1 MNLKN
6 LSIKAKLMI
15 ITMLTSSVALVLLSA
30 SFLMYDLLSFR
41 HVLSEDLATQ
51 AEIIGYNSA
60 VAMGFKDASAA
71 TATLSAL
78 KAKEDIVAAVL
89 YSPNGKIFA
98 KYVRPDVTHPDL
110 PTDVMQNNGSRF
122 RGSYLEVFHDVS
134 FNGDSV
140 GTLFLQSDMSQW
152 SSRAKRYA
160 SFLLL
165 FMLGSSFLALLIAS
179 KLQAL
184 ISQPILRLE
193 DTMRIVSAKRNYEV
207 RALKFYDDEIGRL
220 IDGFN
225 TMLTEIQQRDTAL
238 QSAND
243 ELQTR
248 TQELEGEIIHRKK
261 AQEEL
266 LSAKRAAEDASR
278 AKSAFLAN
286 MSHELRTP
294 LNAIIGYS
302 EMIQEEIQDSGEI
315 QNVQDVQKIESA
327 GKHLL
332 ALINDVLDLSKI
344 EAGKM
349 ALHVETFE
357 LAMMIQDLASTLQPA
372 VTKNS
377 NTLRLNLSED
387 LGTMRTDVTKVRQIL
402 ANLLSNAAK
411 FTDHGTIT
419 LEADRSDA
427 DGQPWVRMRVRD
439 SGIGIT
445 AEQQQNLFKEFA
457 QADVSIARK
466 YGGTGLG
473 LAISH
478 RFAQMMGGSMSVE
491 SEPGKGS
498 VFTVY
503 LPAEVTSE
511 PSAAASPKTDNEQPA
526 AASKSKSKAE
536 TILVIDDDP
545 AVRDLMT
552 RFLTKMGFQVTAAS
566 NGEEGIKLARK
577 IRPVVITLDVV
588 MPGVDGWTVLKRLK
602 ADPELTAIPVIMV
615 TIVDNEVTGISLG
628 ASSYLVK
635 PVDRE
640 RLAELIEK
648 YSGAQP
654 ASNPEQVGV
663 GADRSSDPKSK
674 TAKRKDPQS
683 NRSN

>member
-1 MNLKN
+1 MTLKN
-6 LSIKAKLMI
+6 LSIKAKLII
-15 ITMLTSSVALVLLSA
+15 ITMVTSSVALILLST
-30 SFLMYDLLSFR
+30 SYLGYDLISFR
-41 HVLSEDLATQ
+41 HLLGEDLATQ

-60 VAMGFKDASAA
+60 TAMAFKDAPTA
-71 TATLSAL
+71 TVTLSAL

-98 KYVRPDVTHPDL
+98 KYVRSNVAHPDL
-110 PTDVMQNNGSRF
+110 PAVLLQGNKSRY
-122 RGSYLEVFHDVS
+122 RGKYLEVFHNVS
-134 FNGDSV
+134 FNGDPV
-140 GTLFLQSDMSQW
+140 GTLLLQSDMSQW
-152 SSRAKRYA
+152 SLRAKSYA

-165 FMLGSSFLALLIAS
+165 FMLGSAFLALLLAS
-179 KLQAL
+179 RLQNL
-184 ISQPILRLE
+184 ISRPILRLE
-193 DTMRIVSAKRNYEV
+193 DTMRVVSAKKNYEV

-225 TMLTEIQQRDTAL
+225 TMLTEIQQRDSAL
-238 QSAND
+238 QTAND
-243 ELQTR
+243 ELQSR
-248 TQELEGEIIHRKK
+248 THELEAEITHRKK

-302 EMIQEEIQDSGEI
+302 EMIQEEIQEAGHI
-315 QNVQDVQKIESA
+315 QNIQDVQKIESA

-349 ALHVETFE
+349 ALHVENFE
-357 LAMMIQDLASTLQPA
+357 LAAMIEELVATLQPA
-372 VTKNS
+372 FAKNS
-377 NTLRLNLSED
+377 NKLELDLADD
-387 LGTMRTDVTKVRQIL
+387 LGTMRSDITKVRQIL

-411 FTDHGTIT
+411 FTDRGTVSLRIDQT
-419 LEADRSDA
+419 DS
-427 DGQPWVRMRVRD
+427 DGQQWVRFRVQD
-439 SGIGIT
+439 TGIGIS

-478 RFAQMMGGSMSVE
+478 RFAQLMGGHMSVE

-498 VFTVY
+498 VFTVM
-503 LPAEVTSE
+503 LPARINSDTSDV
-511 PSAAASPKTDNEQPA
+511 PSAKPEREQPTT
-526 AASKSKSKAE
+526 ASKAKSRAE

-545 AVRDLMT
+545 AVRDLMS
-552 RFLTKMGFQVTAAS
+552 RFLAKLGFEVVAAS
-566 NGEEGIKLARK
+566 SGEQGLALARRL
-577 IRPVVITLDVV
+577 RPAVITLDVV
-588 MPGVDGWTVLKRLK
+588 MPGIDGWSVLKTLK
-602 ADPELTAIPVIMV
+602 ADPELSMVPVIMV
-615 TIVDNEVTGISLG
+615 TIVDNEITGVNLG
-628 ASSYLVK
+628 ASGYLVK
-635 PVDRE
+635 PVDRD
-640 RLAELIEK
+640 RLAEIIEK
-648 YSGAQP
+648 CRWPKSP
-654 ASNPEQVGV
+654 SNDEAVEV
-663 GADRSSDPKSK
+663 GADRSPRTSK
-674 TAKRKDPQS
+674 RRESQF

>member
-1 MNLKN
+1 MNLKS
-6 LSIKAKLMI
+6 LSIKAKLLL

-30 SFLMYDLLSFR
+30 SYLGYDLISFR
-41 HVLSEDLATQ
+41 HLLSEDLATQ

-60 VAMGFKDASAA
+60 AAMAFKDGSAA

-98 KYVRPDVTHPDL
+98 KYVRADVTHPDL
-110 PTDVMQNNGSRF
+110 PGDLVQNNGSRF
-122 RGSYLEVFHDVS
+122 RGNYLEVFHNVS
-134 FNGDSV
+134 FNGDPV
-140 GTLFLQSDMSQW
+140 GTLLLQSDMSQW
-152 SSRAKRYA
+152 TSRAKRYA

-165 FMLGSSFLALLIAS
+165 FMLGSSFLALLLAS
-179 KLQAL
+179 KLQNL
-184 ISQPILRLE
+184 ISRPILRLE
-193 DTMRIVSAKRNYEV
+193 DTMRVVSTKRNYEV

-225 TMLTEIQQRDTAL
+225 TMLAEIQQRDTAL
-238 QSAND
+238 QNAND

-248 TQELEGEIIHRKK
+248 THELEAEIIHRKR

-278 AKSAFLAN
+278 AKSSFLAN

-302 EMIQEEIQDSGEI
+302 EMIEEEIHDSGQI

-349 ALHVETFE
+349 ALHAEHFDVAAMVQE
-357 LAMMIQDLASTLQPA
+357 LISTLQPA
-372 VTKNS
+372 IAKNA
-377 NTLRLNLSED
+377 NGLELHFSED
-387 LGTMRTDVTKVRQIL
+387 LGTMHSDVTKVRQVL

-411 FTDHGTIT
+411 FTEHGTIS
-419 LEADRSDA
+419 LDVRRENIA
-427 DGQPWVRMRVRD
+427 GQPWVRFRVRD
-439 SGIGIT
+439 TGIGIS

-478 RFAQMMGGSMSVE
+478 RFAQMMGGHMEVE

-498 VFTVY
+498 TFTVA
-503 LPAEVTSE
+503 LPAQIHTEGAEV
-511 PSAAASPKTDNEQPA
+511 ASLKPGLSQPVALSKVKPRTD
-526 AASKSKSKAE
+526 

-545 AVRDLMT
+545 SVQDLMS
-552 RFLTKMGFQVTAAS
+552 RFLTRLGFEVAAATS
-566 NGEEGIKLARK
+566 GEQGLALAKKLSPA
-577 IRPVVITLDVV
+577 VITLDVM
-588 MPGVDGWTVLKRLK
+588 MPGMDGWAVLRALK
-602 ADPELTAIPVIMV
+602 SQPDLARIPVIMV
-615 TIVDNEVTGISLG
+615 TIVDNEVTAVKLG
-628 ASSYLVK
+628 AAGYLVK

-648 YSGAQP
+648 HRVAFSPSIPEPVAV
-654 ASNPEQVGV
+654 AS
-663 GADRSSDPKSK
+663 DRPSESK
-674 TAKRKDPQS
+674 LRSTKRHTQQ

>member
-15 ITMLTSSVALVLLSA
+15 ITMLTTSIALVLLSA
-30 SFLMYDLLSFR
+30 SFLMYDLISFR
-41 HVLSEDLATQ
+41 HMLSEDLATQ

-60 VAMGFKDASAA
+60 VAMGFKDSSAA

-98 KYVRPDVTHPDL
+98 KYVRANVAHPDL
-110 PTDVMQNNGSRF
+110 PTDVIQTNGSRF

-152 SSRAKRYA
+152 SSRVKRYA

-165 FMLGSSFLALLIAS
+165 FMLGSSVLALLIAS
-179 KLQAL
+179 KLQEL

-193 DTMRIVSAKRNYEV
+193 DTMRIVSAKKNYEV

-225 TMLTEIQQRDTAL
+225 TMLSEIQQRDTAL
-238 QSAND
+238 QGAND

-248 TQELEGEIIHRKK
+248 TQELEGEITYRKQT
-261 AQEEL
+261 QEEL
-266 LSAKRAAEDASR
+266 LAAKRAAEDASR

-302 EMIQEEIQDSGEI
+302 EMIEEEIQDCGQI

-372 VTKNS
+372 VAKNS
-377 NTLRLNLSED
+377 NTLQVNLSDE
-387 LGTMRTDVTKVRQIL
+387 LGTMRSDITKVRQIL

-411 FTDHGTIT
+411 FTDHGAIS
-419 LEADRSDA
+419 LEGDRTEE
-427 DGQPWVRMRVRD
+427 DGQQWVRLRVRD
-439 SGIGIT
+439 TGIGIS

-478 RFAQMMGGSMSVE
+478 RFAQMMGGNMSVE

-498 VFTVY
+498 IFTVY
-503 LPAEVTSE
+503 LPAQITTETTS
-511 PSAAASPKTDNEQPA
+511 SSIPKTDSDQPA
-526 AASKSKSKAE
+526 AASKTKSRAE
-536 TILVIDDDP
+536 TVLVIDDDP

-552 RFLTKMGFQVTAAS
+552 RFVTKMGLQVIAVAD
-566 NGEEGIKLARK
+566 GEEGIKLARR

-588 MPGVDGWTVLKRLK
+588 MPGLDGWTVLKRLK
-602 ADPELTAIPVIMV
+602 ADTELASIPVIMV
-615 TIVDNEVTGISLG
+615 TIVDNELTGINLG
-628 ASSYLVK
+628 ASNYLVK

-640 RLAELIEK
+640 RLAELIER
-648 YSGAQP
+648 YSGAP
-654 ASNPEQVGV
+654 LSSNTEAVGV
-663 GADRSSDPKSK
+663 GLDRTADTKSK
-674 TAKRKDPQS
+674 TTTRRDPQHS
-683 NRSN
+683 RSN

>member
-6 LSIKAKLMI
+6 LSIKAKLLL

-30 SFLMYDLLSFR
+30 SYLGYDLISFR
-41 HVLSEDLATQ
+41 HLLSEDLATQ

-60 VAMGFKDASAA
+60 AAMAFKDGSAA
-71 TATLSAL
+71 SATLSAL

-98 KYVRPDVTHPDL
+98 KYVRANVPHPDL
-110 PTDVMQNNGSRF
+110 PVDLLQKNGSRF

-134 FNGDSV
+134 FNGDPV
-140 GTLFLQSDMSQW
+140 GTLLLQSDMSQW

-160 SFLLL
+160 SFLIL
-165 FMLGSSFLALLIAS
+165 FMLGSSFLALLLAS
-179 KLQAL
+179 KLQNL
-184 ISQPILRLE
+184 ISRPILRLE
-193 DTMRIVSAKRNYEV
+193 DTMRVVSTKKNYEV

-225 TMLTEIQQRDTAL
+225 TMLAEIQQRDTAL
-238 QSAND
+238 QNAND
-243 ELQTR
+243 ELQSR
-248 TQELEGEIIHRKK
+248 THELEGEIIHRKR

-302 EMIQEEIQDSGEI
+302 EMIQEEIQDSGQI
-315 QNVQDVQKIESA
+315 QNIQDVEKIESA

-349 ALHVETFE
+349 ALHLESFDPAAMVQE
-357 LAMMIQDLASTLQPA
+357 LVSTLQPA
-372 VTKNS
+372 IAKNA
-377 NTLRLNLSED
+377 NKLDLHLSGD
-387 LGTMRTDVTKVRQIL
+387 LGTMHSDVTKVRQIL

-411 FTDHGTIT
+411 FTDHGTIS
-419 LEADRSDA
+419 LDVKREDVNA
-427 DGQPWVRMRVRD
+427 QPWMHFRVRD
-439 SGIGIT
+439 TGIGISS
-445 AEQQQNLFKEFA
+445 EQQRNLFQEFA

-478 RFAQMMGGSMSVE
+478 RFSQLMGGHMSVE

-498 VFTVY
+498 VFSVS
-503 LPAEVTSE
+503 LPAQIHTDG
-511 PSAAASPKTDNEQPA
+511 SAVPQSKPDRDPA
-526 AASKSKSKAE
+526 TVVSKAKLHTE

-545 AVRDLMT
+545 SVQDIMS
-552 RFLTKMGFQVTAAS
+552 RFLTRLGFEVAAAT
-566 NGEEGIKLARK
+566 NGEQGLAMAK
-577 IRPVVITLDVV
+577 KVRPAVITLDVM
-588 MPGVDGWTVLKRLK
+588 MPGLDGWEVLKMLK
-602 ADPELTAIPVIMV
+602 ADPELASIPVIMV
-615 TIVDNEVTGISLG
+615 TIVDNEITAVKLG
-628 ASSYLVK
+628 ASGYLVK

-640 RLAELIEK
+640 RLAELIERHRFAH
-648 YSGAQP
+648 SS
-654 ASNPEQVGV
+654 SNPEPVAV
-663 GADRSSDPKSK
+663 GADRSDSK
-674 TAKRKDPQS
+674 VRSTKRRDAQH